1 MVTLQMMP
9 LEVAELFH
17 QSSRDVNGMMNVV
30 TQPHVSTLFAEIRAH
45 VVQMLDVILLIIDQ
59 CVPVCQVI
67 TETLKLNAK

>member
-17 QSSRDVNGMMNVV
+17 QSSRDVNGMLNVV
-30 TQPHVSTLFAEIRAH
+30 TQPRVSTLFAEIRAH

-59 CVPVCQVI
+59 CVPV
-67 TETLKLNAK
+67 